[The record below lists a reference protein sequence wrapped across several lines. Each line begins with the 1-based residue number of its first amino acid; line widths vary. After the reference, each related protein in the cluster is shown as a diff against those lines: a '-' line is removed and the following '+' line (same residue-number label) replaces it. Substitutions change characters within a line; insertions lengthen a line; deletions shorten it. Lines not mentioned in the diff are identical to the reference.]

1 MSKIA
6 IECRVNGETR
16 QCLADPRDTLLD
28 LLRER
33 LELTGTKEGCSNGN
47 CGACTVLVDGAAVC
61 ACLMMAQEAPGHE
74 ITTIEG
80 VADRGRLHP
89 LQEAIVAHGG
99 TQCGFC
105 TPGIVLSAVAL
116 LAEKARPSEADIRHA
131 IAGNLCRCTGYENI
145 VRAAL
150 LAAERARG
158 RADHG

>member
-33 LELTGTKEGCSNGN
+33 LKLTGTKEGCSNGN

-61 ACLMMAQEAPGHE
+61 ACLMMAQEAPGRE

-99 TQCGFC
+99 KTSSSVSKS
-105 TPGIVLSAVAL
+105 TDYL
-116 LAEKARPSEADIRHA
+116 LAGEKAGSKLAKAEKLRVKVLDEAAFR
-131 IAGNLCRCTGYENI
+131 E
-145 VRAAL
+145 L
-150 LAAERARG
+150 LAGGAS
-158 RADHG
+158 